1 MDIVTQYWLAMFS
14 EFIGT
19 AILIILGNGVCAAT
33 SLKRM
38 NANQSG
44 KWIVIAMGWG
54 FAVFV
59 AATISAAMGGG
70 GFLNPAVLIMQ
81 SIGASKTLSSET
93 VNAMLA
99 LEIPP
104 QGGMYGLGVLALQTT
119 DAAAVITLTF
129 FIVLIFELLGAIFGQ
144 IVLNFINFKF
154 LKDKENDL
162 LSIRG
167 THCTAPAY
175 KNKEERAAVFN
186 FSYEFMG
193 TLILLACILAFGQ
206 LPTSTLGNDGTVA
219 SGNEI
224 VLGSLSNL
232 AVTFVIM
239 SIGLSLGS
247 ATGYAINP
255 ARDLMPRIVFASFV
269 NIFRKEDKVANIADW
284 GYSWVPVAGPMA
296 AGVIIGLFALI

>member
-19 AILIILGNGVCAAT
+19 AILVLLGNGVCAAT

-70 GFLNPAVLIMQ
+70 GMLNPAVLIMQ
-81 SIGASKTLSSET
+81 SIGASKDLP
-93 VNAMLA
+93 AMIDGT
-99 LEIPP
+99 IPAS
-104 QGGMYGLGVLALQTT
+104 GMFAMGVGALQTT
-119 DAAAVITLTF
+119 DTAAVITLTF

-162 LSIRG
+162 LTIRG
-167 THCTAPAY
+167 SHCTAPAY
-175 KNKEERAAVFN
+175 KNKEERAAIFN

-193 TLILLACILAFGQ
+193 TLILLAAILAFNK
-206 LPTSTLGNDGTVA
+206 LPTGAQADVQSGGFSLGA
-219 SGNEI
+219 
-224 VLGSLSNL
+224 LSNL

-284 GYSWVPVAGPMA
+284 GYSWVPVAGPMV
-296 AGVIIGLFALI
+296 AGVIIGLFSLI

>member
-193 TLILLACILAFGQ
+193 TLILLACILAFGK
-206 LPTSTLGNDGTVA
+206 LPAGGVADIQSGGFSLGA
-219 SGNEI
+219 
-224 VLGSLSNL
+224 LSNL

-255 ARDLMPRIVFASFV
+255 ARDLMPRVVFASFV

>member
-19 AILIILGNGVCAAT
+19 AILVLLGNGVCAAT

-70 GFLNPAVLIMQ
+70 GMLNPAVLIMQ
-81 SIGASKTLSSET
+81 SIGASKELSGMF
-93 VNAMLA
+93 AM
-99 LEIPP
+99 
-104 QGGMYGLGVLALQTT
+104 GVLAFQTT
-119 DAAAVITLTF
+119 NTAAVITLTF

-162 LSIRG
+162 LTIRG
-167 THCTAPAY
+167 SHCTAPAY
-175 KNKEERAAVFN
+175 KNKEERAAIFN

-193 TLILLACILAFGQ
+193 TLILLAAILAFNKMPAG
-206 LPTSTLGNDGTVA
+206 STADVQSGGFSLGA
-219 SGNEI
+219 
-224 VLGSLSNL
+224 LSNL

-284 GYSWVPVAGPMA
+284 GYSWVPVVGPMV
-296 AGVIIGLFALI
+296 AGVIIGLFSLI

>member
-81 SIGASKTLSSET
+81 SIGASKEL
-93 VNAMLA
+93 
-99 LEIPP
+99 
-104 QGGMYGLGVLALQTT
+104 GGMFAMGVVALQTT
-119 DAAAVITLTF
+119 DVDAVITLTF

-162 LSIRG
+162 LTIRG

-193 TLILLACILAFGQ
+193 TLILLACILAFGK
-206 LPTSTLGNDGTVA
+206 LPAGGVADIQSGGFSLGA
-219 SGNEI
+219 
-224 VLGSLSNL
+224 LSNL

-255 ARDLMPRIVFASFV
+255 ARDLMPRVVFASFV

>member
-81 SIGASKTLSSET
+81 SIGASKEL
-93 VNAMLA
+93 
-99 LEIPP
+99 
-104 QGGMYGLGVLALQTT
+104 GGMFAMGVVALQTT
-119 DAAAVITLTF
+119 DVDAVITLTF

-162 LSIRG
+162 LTIRG

-193 TLILLACILAFGQ
+193 TLILLACILAFGK
-206 LPTSTLGNDGTVA
+206 LPAGGVADIQSGGFSLGA
-219 SGNEI
+219 
-224 VLGSLSNL
+224 LSNL

-255 ARDLMPRIVFASFV
+255 ARDLMPRVVFASFV

-296 AGVIIGLFALI
+296 AGVIIGLFTLI

>member
-1 MDIVTQYWLAMFS
+1 MFS

-81 SIGASKTLSSET
+81 SIGASKEL
-93 VNAMLA
+93 
-99 LEIPP
+99 
-104 QGGMYGLGVLALQTT
+104 GGMFAMGVVALQTT
-119 DAAAVITLTF
+119 DVDAVITLTF

-162 LSIRG
+162 LTIRG

-193 TLILLACILAFGQ
+193 TLILLACILAFGK
-206 LPTSTLGNDGTVA
+206 LPAGGVADIQSGGFSLGA
-219 SGNEI
+219 
-224 VLGSLSNL
+224 LSNL

-255 ARDLMPRIVFASFV
+255 ARDLMPRVVFASFV

>member
-1 MDIVTQYWLAMFS
+1 MDIDMTQWWLAMFS

-19 AILIILGNGVCAAT
+19 AILVLLGNGVCAAT

-38 NANQSG
+38 FANQPG
-44 KWIVIAMGWG
+44 KWVTIALGWG

-59 AATISAAMGGG
+59 AATVSAAMGGG

-81 SIGASKTLSSET
+81 AIMSSSS
-93 VNAMLA
+93 
-99 LEIPP
+99 P
-104 QGGMYGLGVLALQTT
+104 QGVFGLGVSALQT
-119 DAAAVITLTF
+119 DNVGAVISLVF
-129 FIVLIFELLGAIFGQ
+129 FVVLIFELLGAVFGQ

-162 LSIRG
+162 STIRG
-167 THCTAPAY
+167 MHCTGPAY
-175 KNKEERAAVFN
+175 KNKEEKAAVFN
-186 FSYEFMG
+186 FSYEFVG
-193 TLILLACILAFGQ
+193 TLILLAAILAFSK
-206 LPTSTLGNDGTVA
+206 LPAGAEADVQSGGFNLGA
-219 SGNEI
+219 
-224 VLGSLSNL
+224 LSNL

-255 ARDLMPRIVFASFV
+255 ARDLMPRVVFAGFV
-269 NIFRKEDKVANIADW
+269 NLFRKEDKVANIADW

-296 AGVIIGLFALI
+296 AGVIIGLFGLI

>member
-1 MDIVTQYWLAMFS
+1 MDIVTQYWLALFS

-19 AILIILGNGVCAAT
+19 AILILLGNGVCAAT

-59 AATISAAMGGG
+59 AATVSAAMGGG
-70 GFLNPAVLIMQ
+70 GWLNPAVLIMQ
-81 SIGASKTLSSET
+81 SIGASKEL
-93 VNAMLA
+93 
-99 LEIPP
+99 
-104 QGGMYGLGVLALQTT
+104 GGVFLMGVVAFQTT
-119 DAAAVITLTF
+119 NTAAVITLTF

-162 LSIRG
+162 LTIRG
-167 THCTAPAY
+167 SHCTAPAY
-175 KNKEERAAVFN
+175 KNKEERAAIFN

-193 TLILLACILAFGQ
+193 TLILLAAILAFSKSPLQAGIPG
-206 LPTSTLGNDGTVA
+206 LDGTVA
-219 SGNEI
+219 SGSSI
-224 VLGSLSNL
+224 ALGSLSNL

-296 AGVIIGLFALI
+296 AGVIIGLFSLI

>member
-19 AILIILGNGVCAAT
+19 AILVLLGNGVCAAT

-59 AATISAAMGGG
+59 AATISVAMGGG
-70 GFLNPAVLIMQ
+70 GMLNPAVLIMQ
-81 SIGASKTLSSET
+81 SIGASNQLSGMF
-93 VNAMLA
+93 AM
-99 LEIPP
+99 
-104 QGGMYGLGVLALQTT
+104 GVVAMQTT
-119 DAAAVITLTF
+119 NTAAVITLTF

-162 LSIRG
+162 LTIRG
-167 THCTAPAY
+167 SHCTAPAY

-193 TLILLACILAFGQ
+193 TLILLACILAFSK
-206 LPTSTLGNDGTVA
+206 LPTGAPADVQSGGFSLGA
-219 SGNEI
+219 
-224 VLGSLSNL
+224 LSNL

-284 GYSWVPVAGPMA
+284 EYSWVPVAGPMA
-296 AGVIIGLFALI
+296 AGVIIGLFSLI

>member
-193 TLILLACILAFGQ
+193 TLILLACILAFGK
-206 LPTSTLGNDGTVA
+206 LPAGAQADVQSGGFSLGA
-219 SGNEI
+219 
-224 VLGSLSNL
+224 LSNL

-255 ARDLMPRIVFASFV
+255 ARDLMPRVVFASFV

-296 AGVIIGLFALI
+296 AGVIIGLFTLI